1 MTRTLPAD
9 LEMGIAQQT
18 TRGVA
23 RTLVLELMVDGEEKG
38 GRKDEWGR
46 SIKMGGYKGALMAVQ
61 VAFESQVHRLMYR
74 NGLSRRGRS

>member
-23 RTLVLELMVDGEEKG
+23 RTLVLELMVDEEEKG
-38 GRKDEWGR
+38 GKKDEWGR
-46 SIKMGGYKGALMAVQ
+46 SIKM
-61 VAFESQVHRLMYR
+61 
-74 NGLSRRGRS
+74 

>member
-23 RTLVLELMVDGEEKG
+23 RTLVLELMVDEEEKG
-38 GRKDEWGR
+38 DKKDEWGR
-46 SIKMGGYKGALMAVQ
+46 SIKMGGYKGGP
-61 VAFESQVHRLMYR
+61 
-74 NGLSRRGRS
+74 NGSSSGL

>member
-23 RTLVLELMVDGEEKG
+23 RTLVLELMADEEKRG
-38 GRKDEWGR
+38 KKDEWGR
-46 SIKMGGYKGALMAVQ
+46 SIKLGVIREGPEGSSGGL
-61 VAFESQVHRLMYR
+61 
-74 NGLSRRGRS
+74 